1 MLRKFRQA
9 TLRCGNQ
16 VLAIDQPIVM
26 GIINAT
32 TDSFYTASRTGD
44 AVYIAVEKATAMV
57 EQGATIIDVGGMS
70 SRPGAVEISASEE
83 MDRILPVIQSI
94 REKFPDVV
102 ISADTW
108 RAEVAEEAIQAG
120 ATMINDISGAQFD
133 PEMLDVV
140 VRHPVAYV
148 LMHMRGT
155 PADMQQQTSYDDL
168 MADLM
173 KWFVGRI
180 RMLHAKGIH
189 DIVIDPGFGFA
200 KTMSQNYHLISN
212 LDVFRLWG
220 YPVMIGVSRKSTL
233 SATVGRPTEDTL
245 HATTALHMAALM
257 KGASVLRVHDVQPAM
272 DAIRVYQKL
281 MQETA

>member
-1 MLRKFRQA
+1 
-9 TLRCGNQ
+9 NQ

-200 KTMSQNYHLISN
+200 KTMSQ
-212 LDVFRLWG
+212 
-220 YPVMIGVSRKSTL
+220 
-233 SATVGRPTEDTL
+233 
-245 HATTALHMAALM
+245 
-257 KGASVLRVHDVQPAM
+257 
-272 DAIRVYQKL
+272 
-281 MQETA
+281 